1 MSHALLG
8 ATSYPF
14 DWDAFLEYLL
24 RPSGMVLNGIRL
36 TITIAVV
43 AEIIGVGLGVLL
55 ALARMSRS
63 RVLRRAAGVYIWFF
77 RGTPLLVQIAIV
89 YYAGFPFFGL
99 PIFGGYSWGDVNVF
113 GIAISGRILAGTFAL
128 AVNEG
133 AYMAEIVRS
142 GITGVDA
149 GQLEAARSVG
159 MTRALA
165 MRLVVLPQA
174 ARLIVPPLGNQFN
187 MMLKTTSLLSVISVV
202 ELYTASNIVQGQ
214 TFKPFE
220 VFFAAAIYYLIMTS
234 IWNTIQ
240 SRVERKLGRGWG
252 EERPATRG
260 LRDRLLGR
268 GQTAQGS
275 ISTPVGG

>member
-1 MSHALLG
+1 MFRMVV
-8 ATSYPF
+8 ATYPF
-14 DWDAFLEYLL
+14 DWDAFYGYLF
-24 RPSGMVLNGIRL
+24 RPNGMVLNGIRL
-36 TITIAVV
+36 TIVIAVV
-43 AEIIGVGLGVLL
+43 SEIVGVILGVLL

-63 RVLRRAAGVYIWFF
+63 GILRRLAGVYIWFF

-89 YYAGFPFFGL
+89 YFAGFPFLGL
-99 PIFGGYSWGDVNVF
+99 PIFGGYSWGDVTVF
-113 GIAISGRILAGTFAL
+113 GTVIPGRILAGIFAL
-128 AVNEG
+128 SANEG

-142 GITGVDA
+142 GISGVDA

-165 MRLVVLPQA
+165 MRLIVLPQA

-214 TFKPFE
+214 TFQPFE

-234 IWNTIQ
+234 IWNLVQ
-240 SRVERKLGRGWG
+240 SRVERRLGRGWG
-252 EERPATRG
+252 EQRPAGRS
-260 LRDRLLGR
+260 LRRRLVGR
-268 GQTAQGS
+268 GRPEPSPLAMLADG
-275 ISTPVGG
+275 

>member
-1 MSHALLG
+1 MVDTVI
-8 ATSYPF
+8 ATYPF
-14 DWDAFLEYLL
+14 KWDSFLEYLFQ
-24 RPSGMVLNGIRL
+24 PGEMVLNGIRL

-43 AEIIGVGLGVLL
+43 AELIGVALGVLL

-63 RVLRRAAGVYIWFF
+63 RILRGLASAYIWFF

-99 PIFGGYSWGDVNVF
+99 PIFGGYSWGDVTIF
-113 GIAISGRILAGTFAL
+113 GIGISGRVLAGTFAL
-128 AVNEG
+128 AINEG

-159 MTRALA
+159 MTRGLA

-202 ELYTASNIVQGQ
+202 ELYTASNIIQGQ
-214 TFKPFE
+214 EFKPFE

-234 IWNTIQ
+234 IWNLVQRRIEK
-240 SRVERKLGRGWG
+240 RLGRGWG
-252 EERPATRG
+252 EQRPAR
-260 LRDRLLGR
+260 RLFGR
-268 GQTAQGS
+268 GRPEPSPLAVLVEG
-275 ISTPVGG
+275 